1 MIHNEPLEYIFKSIY
16 QRTNLK
22 VLKRLAKKGK
32 SDKGHKNIRKYF
44 LERIKD
50 GDINS
55 EDVYD
60 FMKLYN
66 LANVSLI
73 VTQSKLAK
81 ITTKLFIYYLKE
93 IKLPNSSLG
102 LCLGEFYVVGTQYI
116 ENMSELIQNMQV
128 NDRVNVVSESDNP
141 YDNRAVKIQ
150 TTDGMKL
157 GYLAKQINYIPSYIL
172 NNGKSILGVIKKLEW
187 REESYIIKI
196 MLYCE
201 V

>member
-1 MIHNEPLEYIFKSIY
+1 
-16 QRTNLK
+16 
-22 VLKRLAKKGK
+22 
-32 SDKGHKNIRKYF
+32 
-44 LERIKD
+44 
-50 GDINS
+50 
-55 EDVYD
+55 
-60 FMKLYN
+60 MKLYN

-116 ENMSELIQNMQV
+116 ENISELIQNMQV

-187 REESYIIKI
+187 RE
-196 MLYCE
+196 LYYKNNALL
-201 V
+201 